1 MRTEEYWHGLAVD
14 FKLLFN
20 KQMQLMY
27 GITTLPTGISPDRLA
42 MLIAYSWM
50 MSEKPGAFAE
60 FGVCQGGSLDL
71 LSRLHPDRLIY
82 GIDSFEGL
90 PQGGA
95 MDTYHTT
102 KGEFALSTIELNTVF
117 DYFYSKNVILCKG
130 FSPEVFNQMPLSAP
144 VIQYSFVHV
153 DVDLYQSVKDAL
165 DYFYPR
171 LINTGIMIF
180 DDYGFPTTPG
190 AKQAIDEFNG
200 RCTYRG
206 EIVFNNGHKSG
217 QYIIIK

>member
-1 MRTEEYWHGLAVD
+1 
-14 FKLLFN
+14 
-20 KQMQLMY
+20 MY
-27 GITTLPTGISPDRLA
+27 GLTTLPTGISPDRLG

-90 PQGGA
+90 PQGGV

-102 KGEFALSTIELNTVF
+102 KGEFALSEQELERLNI
-117 DYFYSKNVILCKG
+117 YFIDKNVFIYKG
-130 FSPEVFNQMPLSAP
+130 FSPYIFNRISASE
-144 VIQYSFVHV
+144 QYAFVHV

>member
-1 MRTEEYWHGLAVD
+1 
-14 FKLLFN
+14 
-20 KQMQLMY
+20 MY
-27 GITTLPTGISPDRLA
+27 GLTTLPTGITVDRLA

-71 LSRLHPDRLIY
+71 LARLHPDRLIY

-90 PQGGA
+90 PEPGP
-95 MDTYHTT
+95 MDTFHK
-102 KGEFALSTIELNTVF
+102 KGDFGLDATDLVKVWHHFSLMVQL
-117 DYFYSKNVILCKG
+117 YKG
-130 FSPEVFNQMPLSAP
+130 FSPEVFTKLPPHETFA
-144 VIQYSFVHV
+144 FVHV

-171 LINTGIMIF
+171 LIPTGMMIF
-180 DDYGFPTTPG
+180 DDYGFATTPG
-190 AKQAIDEFNG
+190 AKQAIDEWQG
-200 RCTYRG
+200 ECTYRG
-206 EIVFNNGHKSG
+206 ELIFNNGHKSG